1 MLLFESCSDTIR
13 GLWWV
18 MVNDKASLN
27 VVGIKVVFMVYALVS
42 DSLVREP
49 GINFF
54 KKKSPAKFATGK
66 KPNQPKPTHVHQ
78 PRPPHLARVY

>member
-1 MLLFESCSDTIR
+1 MWINLSAMYMLLFESCSDTIR

-49 GINFF
+49 AINLF
-54 KKKSPAKFATGK
+54 
-66 KPNQPKPTHVHQ
+66 
-78 PRPPHLARVY
+78 